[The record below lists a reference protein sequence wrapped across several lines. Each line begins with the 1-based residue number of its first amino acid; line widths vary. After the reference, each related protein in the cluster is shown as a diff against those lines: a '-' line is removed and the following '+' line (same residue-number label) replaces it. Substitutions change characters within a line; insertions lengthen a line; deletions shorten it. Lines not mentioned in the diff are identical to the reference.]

1 MDTHRE
7 SGADFVDACSPI
19 TLALKE
25 CMEANSEY
33 YAPLLEGAPAE
44 ETAEG
49 EEAGAESAG
58 QGEGSGVEKE
68 AAAAATGRA
77 ETKESK

>member
-1 MDTHRE
+1 
-7 SGADFVDACSPI
+7 
-19 TLALKE
+19 
-25 CMEANSEY
+25 MEANSEY